1 MATGRNNKLVG
12 ATGEYLVAAELCRRE
27 LIATTFTGN
36 VPDYDIVAT
45 DGHGR
50 HVAVQVKAIRRGSWQ
65 FGNVTNF
72 FAVRFRGKKQ
82 MVGKN
87 KLSPLRGLI
96 IVLVFVD
103 PKAAD
108 RFYILS
114 WESLRDALRK
124 DYTQF
129 LKKHGGKRPNN
140 WRSLHCALPE
150 KSLGRFRDW
159 GLIKKSLR

>member
-1 MATGRNNKLVG
+1 MATGRSNKLVG
-12 ATGEYLVAAELCRRE
+12 AAGEYLVAAELCRRE

-45 DGHGR
+45 DGRGR

-72 FAVRFRGKKQ
+72 FGVRFRGKKQ
-82 MVGKN
+82 VVGKN
-87 KLSPLRGLI
+87 KRSPLRGLI

-124 DYTQF
+124 EYARF
-129 LKKHGGKRPNN
+129 LKKHGGKRPTN
-140 WRSLHCALPE
+140 WKSLHCALPE
-150 KSLGRFRDW
+150 KSLSRFTDW
-159 GLIKKSLR
+159 DLIKKSLR